1 MSKYEILFE
10 PLAVGPV
17 IAPNRFIQVPHCN
30 GLGHG
35 RPQAEA
41 AHRGIKAEGGWGI
54 VCTQEVEIHPS
65 GEISPFMEGR
75 LWDDRDIPAHRLTTD
90 AIHKHG
96 SLAAIEL
103 VFMGHHTANHY
114 SRLPPLSVRN
124 TPVDNL
130 APVTARAMTRS
141 DIQDLRR
148 WHVNAA
154 KRSVEAGYDMV
165 YVYAAHDMSVLM
177 HFLQARMNNR
187 TDEYGGSIK
196 NRTRLIREIIEA
208 VKDAVGHKAAVAFRC
223 AVDELEGSQGIEAQ
237 GEGAEI
243 VAELA
248 ELPDLWDVNVSDWS
262 NDSATARFEPQ
273 EGYQLPYTQFV
284 KSLTSKPVVG
294 VGRFTSPDRMASLIK
309 KGALDFIGAARPS
322 IADPFLPAKIKSG
335 QLDTIRECIGCNI
348 CVSSDNVIQPI
359 RCTQNPTAG
368 EEWRRQWHPEK
379 HTAAKNSERIL
390 VIGAGPA
397 GLEAALQLTH
407 QNHHVVVVDRKKEA
421 GGRALL
427 ESQLPGLSSY
437 KRVADYRVGLL
448 SQASRAEILLDNALS
463 DKDILDLDFHH
474 ICIATGASWHR
485 DGFGRNNPQG
495 INMQTASIP
504 ILTPDD
510 LISDNPQATVSTS
523 LAGKHV
529 LVFDDDHYYMGGVL
543 AELLNNADCK
553 VTLATP
559 APLVSAWTENTLE
572 QHKIQS
578 GLIRLGVNIL
588 TSRNLASVKSDSARL
603 DCIFGGKRIDMA
615 VDAIVLVTSRSPDN
629 DLFFKLQSQL
639 VDSSDTLIK
648 TISHVG
654 DCHAPST
661 IAAAVYQGHRYARN
675 FTGKPNSSFSAD
687 GDADIYTREFI
698 DLSADRKSSIE
709 VG

>member
-1 MSKYEILFE
+1 MSKYDILFE
-10 PLAVGPV
+10 PLAIGPV
-17 IAPNRFIQVPHCN
+17 TAPNRFIQVPHCN
-30 GLGHG
+30 GLGHA

-65 GEISPFMEGR
+65 GEISPFNEGR

-103 VFMGHHTANHY
+103 VYMGHHTANNY

-124 TPVDNL
+124 TPVDSL

-141 DIQDLRR
+141 DIKDLRE
-148 WHVNAA
+148 WHINAA
-154 KRSVEAGYDMV
+154 KRSVEAGYDIV

-187 TDEYGGSIK
+187 HDEYGGSIK
-196 NRTRLIREIIEA
+196 NRIRLVREIIEA
-208 VKDAVGHKAAVAFRC
+208 VKDAVGHRAAVAFRC
-223 AVDELEGSQGIEAQ
+223 AVDELEGSQGIEAN
-237 GEGAEI
+237 GDGAEI

-294 VGRFTSPDRMASLIK
+294 VGRFTSPDRMASLVT
-309 KGALDFIGAARPS
+309 KGVLDFIGAARPS

-335 QLDTIRECIGCNI
+335 QLETIRECIGCNI

-379 HTAAKNSERIL
+379 HKVATNSERIL
-390 VIGAGPA
+390 IVGAGPA
-397 GLEAALQLTH
+397 GLEAALQLTQQGH
-407 QNHHVVVVDRKKEA
+407 QVVVTDRKKEA
-421 GGRALL
+421 GGRAML

-448 SQASRAEILLDNALS
+448 STSSRAEILLDNDLS
-463 DKDILDLDFHH
+463 DKDILELDFQH

-485 DGFGRNNPQG
+485 DGFGRNNRQG
-495 INMQTASIP
+495 INMQTANIP

-510 LISDNPQATVSTS
+510 LMAENSPNKVPSS
-523 LAGKHV
+523 LHDKHV
-529 LVFDDDHYYMGGVL
+529 LVYDDDHYYMGGVI
-543 AELLNNADCK
+543 AELLSNANCS

-559 APLVSAWTENTLE
+559 ASLVSAWTEHTLE

-578 GLIRLGVNIL
+578 TLIHKGVDIL
-588 TSRNLASVKSDSARL
+588 ANRKLVSVQSDAAQL
-603 DCIFGGKRIDMA
+603 DCIFEGKTIEKTIDA
-615 VDAIVLVTSRSPDN
+615 VVLVTSRSPDN
-629 DLFFKLQSQL
+629 EIFFQLESQLQSRQQTG
-639 VDSSDTLIK
+639 SQSMIK
-648 TISHVG
+648 TISYIG

-675 FTGKPNSSFSAD
+675 FTGDKTSSFYAD
-687 GDADIYTREFI
+687 VDADIYAREFV
-698 DLSADRKSSIE
+698 DMSADRI
-709 VG
+709 